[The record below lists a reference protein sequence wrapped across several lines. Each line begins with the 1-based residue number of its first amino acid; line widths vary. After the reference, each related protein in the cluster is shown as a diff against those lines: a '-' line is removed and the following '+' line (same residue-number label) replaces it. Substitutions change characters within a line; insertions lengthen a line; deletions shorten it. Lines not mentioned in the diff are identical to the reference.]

1 MCSHVH
7 GGKKKKKTM
16 CNDVEGW
23 RLLASTDF

>member
-7 GGKKKKKTM
+7 GGKKKKTM